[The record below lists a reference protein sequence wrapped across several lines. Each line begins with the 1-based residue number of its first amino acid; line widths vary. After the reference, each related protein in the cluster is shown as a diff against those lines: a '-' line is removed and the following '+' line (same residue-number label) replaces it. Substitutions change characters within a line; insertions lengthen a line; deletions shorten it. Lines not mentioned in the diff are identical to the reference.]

1 MEGIVGCDLS
11 DGNACVA
18 GFIRDFGKRAWR
30 RPLTPTEQSELL
42 ALFQGQTDATT
53 GFRLVLQA
61 LLVSPSF
68 LYRSEVGVT
77 VPGET
82 YHALTSWE
90 MASRLSYFFTGT
102 MPDAELIA
110 AAEADSLVTPAQVE
124 TQARRLLATETA
136 KEQVADFFSGW
147 LNLRALDRLER
158 DSSQFPSWDSRLP
171 MLFHE
176 ETRAFATHVVFDPA
190 GNLETLLTAPFTY
203 GDPSLAAYYGG
214 TASAPND
221 VITRIELPPNQR
233 AGLLTQASF
242 LATHAKEIETDPVAR
257 GKFVRERLLCQGIP
271 APSADLMVTA
281 PEITPGSTTRE
292 RFAQHLADP
301 ACAGCH
307 TLIDPIGLAFEHYDP
322 IGQWREQEH
331 GVEIDASG
339 ELTASDVPG
348 AYDGVVEMAAK
359 LAQSAMVSECFVRY
373 WFRFAFGR
381 GESDDEGL
389 RMATITK
396 TFDSEAQRIQELL
409 IVLTQTP
416 DFLYLAKDTQL

>member
-1 MEGIVGCDLS
+1 
-11 DGNACVA
+11 
-18 GFIRDFGKRAWR
+18 
-30 RPLTPTEQSELL
+30 
-42 ALFQGQTDATT
+42 
-53 GFRLVLQA
+53 
-61 LLVSPSF
+61 
-68 LYRSEVGVT
+68 
-77 VPGET
+77 
-82 YHALTSWE
+82 
-90 MASRLSYFFTGT
+90 
-102 MPDAELIA
+102 
-110 AAEADSLVTPAQVE
+110 
-124 TQARRLLATETA
+124 
-136 KEQVADFFSGW
+136 
-147 LNLRALDRLER
+147 
-158 DSSQFPSWDSRLP
+158 
-171 MLFHE
+171 
-176 ETRAFATHVVFDPA
+176 VFDPA
-190 GNLETLLTAPFTY
+190 GDLATLLTAPFTY

-221 VITRIELPPNQR
+221 AITRIELPPNQR
-233 AGLLTQASF
+233 AGILTQASF

-409 IVLTQTP
+409 IALTQTP
-416 DFLYLAKDTQL
+416 DFLYLAKDTQP